1 MAKELNREEIARI
14 AKNTINLIGG
24 KNRNTIQILTRNMR
38 RDVLKEMARQ
48 LKITDFT
55 NLSFEVASVLASLI
69 RKPKNVEEVEEEE
82 EVNYAQAV

>member
-38 RDVLKEMARQ
+38 RDVLKEMAHQ

-82 EVNYAQAV
+82 EVNYAQAI

>member
-38 RDVLKEMARQ
+38 RDVLEEMARQ
-48 LKITDFT
+48 LKITDCT
-55 NLSFEVASVLASLI
+55 NLSFEVAGVLASLI
-69 RKPKNVEEVEEEE
+69 RKPKKAEEVEEE